1 MASNRFIK
9 CIGLEE
15 EDVLDYVKVLE
26 SKGNKAKALF
36 VEDEQMYYIEVTI

>member
-36 VEDEQMYYIEVTI
+36 AEDEQMYYIEVTI

>member
-9 CIGLEE
+9 CIGLGE